1 MTKDEL
7 YKEFVSV
14 THFDASKIPGFDYD
28 KDVRRITRAT
38 LDGVEFISDCEG
50 IGIIFHSVNYG
61 HAITYFHKEENDGK
75 TCI

>member
-28 KDVRRITRAT
+28 KDVHHITRVD
-38 LDGVEFISDCEG
+38 LNGVEFISDCEG
-50 IGIIFHSVNYG
+50 IGIILHSVNYEPI
-61 HAITYFHKEENDGK
+61 ITYFHKEAKNGE
-75 TCI
+75 